1 MTKINGIDLP
11 DMTEQQN
18 LTVDDIF
25 NENFLNKRK
34 KDLTDYVIE
43 KESDA
48 FKFGTNNNIEKT
60 IETPRNLKRKASKEF
75 DNESTIDK
83 LTEVNIRIDKDSNK
97 TVRLEL
103 RYPVNETVTTFKIN
117 GPSKV
122 NLEVGTEKNGD
133 DMMLD
138 SDEKSMT
145 NDEVLAQNGDYVN
158 GESDDGN
165 GVSNNY

>member
-1 MTKINGIDLP
+1 MDLP

-34 KDLTDYVIE
+34 KDINDYVTD

-48 FKFGTNNNIEKT
+48 FKFGSNNNIEKI

-75 DNESTIDK
+75 DNENYTIDK

-103 RYPVNETVTTFKIN
+103 RYPANETVTTFKIN
-117 GPSKV
+117 GSTKV
-122 NLEVGTEKNGD
+122 NLEVGSEENEGNNLR
-133 DMMLD
+133 MD
-138 SDEKSMT
+138 SDEKSLT
-145 NDEVLAQNGDYVN
+145 NDEGLAPNGDYVN
-158 GESDDGN
+158 GETDEGN
-165 GVSNNY
+165 EVSIY